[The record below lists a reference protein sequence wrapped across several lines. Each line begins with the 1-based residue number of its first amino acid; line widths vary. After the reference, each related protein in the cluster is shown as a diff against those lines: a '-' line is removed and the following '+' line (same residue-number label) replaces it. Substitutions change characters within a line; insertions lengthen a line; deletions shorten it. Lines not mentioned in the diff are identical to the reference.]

1 MQTQMKKASAS
12 LLAAVPL
19 FGSPCIAA
27 CPRAEN
33 PAISRMQTQPDAQP
47 TQGNPLLVTADNFIC
62 AESDRY
68 FKNVVEDGGF
78 GKVKHSREL
87 TPIDKQLIVRQNR
100 DTLYSAAVF
109 DLDASSA
116 TITFLIRNHVSCRCR

>member
-1 MQTQMKKASAS
+1 MRNRLLMLAFASF
-12 LLAAVPL
+12 LAAVAL

-33 PAISRMQTQPDAQP
+33 PALSRMETQPDSQP
-47 TQGNPLLVTADNFIC
+47 TRAKPLPVTADNFIR

-78 GKVKHSREL
+78 GKFKHSREL
-87 TPIDKQLIVRQNR
+87 TPIDKQLIVRP
-100 DTLYSAAVF
+100 
-109 DLDASSA
+109 
-116 TITFLIRNHVSCRCR
+116 I

>member
-12 LLAAVPL
+12 LLAAVAL
-19 FGSPCIAA
+19 FGCPSIAA
-27 CPRAEN
+27 APRAEN
-33 PAISRMQTQPDAQP
+33 PALSRTQPQPGAQP
-47 TQGNPLLVTADNFIC
+47 TGGKPLPVTADNFIR

-78 GKVKHSREL
+78 GKFKHSREL

-109 DLDASSA
+109 DLKAAGSGGDHAA
-116 TITFLIRNHVSCRCR
+116 